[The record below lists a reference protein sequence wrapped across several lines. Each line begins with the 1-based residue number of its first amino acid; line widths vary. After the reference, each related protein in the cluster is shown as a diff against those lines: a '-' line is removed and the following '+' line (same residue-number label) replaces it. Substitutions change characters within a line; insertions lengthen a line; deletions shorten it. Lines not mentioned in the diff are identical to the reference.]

1 MTIESL
7 LETFET
13 HYTPLTENIDK
24 VLTISKGNSKNIIN
38 SPSMVEEDFEAI
50 FEGIVSGVSDGYELY
65 KTKDLTKFTNKLKKN
80 LAILAKGEFFSF
92 SHKM

>member
-1 MTIESL
+1 
-7 LETFET
+7 
-13 HYTPLTENIDK
+13 
-24 VLTISKGNSKNIIN
+24 
-38 SPSMVEEDFEAI
+38 MVEEDFEAI

-80 LAILAKGEFFSF
+80 LAILTKGEFFSF